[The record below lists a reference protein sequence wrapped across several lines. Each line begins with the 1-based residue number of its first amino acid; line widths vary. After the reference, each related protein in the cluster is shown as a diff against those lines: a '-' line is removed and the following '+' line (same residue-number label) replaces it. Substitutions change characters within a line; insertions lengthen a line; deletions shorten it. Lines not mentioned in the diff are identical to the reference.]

1 MNEEFVIKKGVL
13 VEYNG
18 TDEVV
23 TVPEGVRV
31 IGESVFQP
39 NFEIDGEEERLKLSF
54 RKQCGQLIIMHF
66 FFAMG

>member
-1 MNEEFVIKKGVL
+1 MGMDMNEEFVIKKGVL

-31 IGESVFQP
+31 I
-39 NFEIDGEEERLKLSF
+39 ERAYFNQILK
-54 RKQCGQLIIMHF
+54 
-66 FFAMG
+66 

>member
-31 IGESVFQP
+31 IGERVFQQ
-39 NFEIDGEEERLKLSF
+39 IGRA
-54 RKQCGQLIIMHF
+54 HV
-66 FFAMG
+66 